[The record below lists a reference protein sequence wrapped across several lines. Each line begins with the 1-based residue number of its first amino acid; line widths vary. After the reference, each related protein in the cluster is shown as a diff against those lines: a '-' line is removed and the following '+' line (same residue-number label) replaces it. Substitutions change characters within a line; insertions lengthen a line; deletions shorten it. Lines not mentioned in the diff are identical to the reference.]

1 MVSRKIVG
9 KLQPKMKIV
18 FVGVINGFLTNKYG
32 RNYSERVPMA
42 RKLNQ

>member
-1 MVSRKIVG
+1 MSRKIVG

-32 RNYSERVPMA
+32 KNYSERVPMA